1 MSEVIH
7 VSDYLILQIIKLS
20 FREVMLIIVWLDKI
34 GSGTRI
40 KVPDIQTSAIFITVL
55 PIF

>member
-7 VSDYLILQIIKLS
+7 VSNYLILQIIKLS

-40 KVPDIQTSAIFITVL
+40 KVPDVQTSAIFITAL